1 MTEGAGASN
10 VPDEP
15 GRLLSREAID
25 AGYALARE
33 DIGRFNLGL
42 FGLTGV
48 GKSTLLNAVFGADLA
63 ATGIGDPVTQDAK
76 LYRYDTSNLGIF
88 DTKGLEL
95 GSDMASILEAFV
107 GFVDANRMGGLDD
120 QIHVIWYCI
129 RAGDRRI
136 QPAEEAFIGKVADIG
151 IPVLLVMTQTPL
163 TADGEIH
170 QDAVVLADAIRELRL
185 PIRGDVRFVNAKAD
199 DFSGVPSHGLDELL
213 EATSAVAPEGVR
225 NALAAAQQVD
235 RKFKRARAQS
245 LIDGAAPKLQGR
257 VLLRGVDQVWAELFA
272 GIAEVY
278 DMPEERSREV
288 LDQVGTVLRVRRVL
302 KFTNAGVLVSPLGV
316 GLLPVVVSKLSAKG
330 KLPKPKPRAKAAT
343 NPKAAGAA
351 GNGASNGGNAIS
363 RRLRRSKAKPL
374 PAPVD
379 PAGADVDAGQAQ
391 GSADEVELERVGTG
405 LAAGKVTRALGAAW
419 LETCDH
425 YWSLSYPER
434 PAYRDTEGIANY
446 FADDLQAR
454 LPAAVRKWEEWLDKR
469 ERNKADQG

>member
-1 MTEGAGASN
+1 MTADSAPTGQQ
-10 VPDEP
+10 
-15 GRLLSREAID
+15 GRLLSQQAID
-25 AGYALARE
+25 TGYALARE

-48 GKSTLLNAVFGADLA
+48 GKSTLLNAVFGAELA

-95 GSDMASILEAFV
+95 GSDMASILDAFV
-107 GFVDANRMGGLDD
+107 GFVDSNRMGRLDD

-136 QPAEEAFIGKVADIG
+136 QPAEEAFIRKVADIG

-163 TADGEIH
+163 TADGAIH
-170 QDAVVLADAIRELRL
+170 PDAVVLADAIRELKL
-185 PIRGDVRFVNAKAD
+185 PIRGDIRFVNALPDAFAD
-199 DFSGVPSHGLDELL
+199 VPSHGLDDLL
-213 EATSAVAPEGVR
+213 GATSDVAPEGVR

-235 RKFKRARAQS
+235 RKFKRARAAG
-245 LIDGAAPKLQGR
+245 LIDHAAPKLQGR
-257 VLLRGVDQVWAELFA
+257 VLLRGVDEVWAELFA

-278 DMPEERSREV
+278 DMPEARSREV

-316 GLLPVVVSKLSAKG
+316 GLLPVIVSKLSAKG
-330 KLPKPKPRAKAAT
+330 KLAKT
-343 NPKAAGAA
+343 KGAKTPA
-351 GNGASNGGNAIS
+351 EPGASIGQSKQGNAIS
-363 RRLRRSKAKPL
+363 RRLKRSA
-374 PAPVD
+374 D
-379 PAGADVDAGQAQ
+379 PAEATPAA
-391 GSADEVELERVGTG
+391 SNEVQRVGSG
-405 LAAGKVTRALGAAW
+405 FAAGKVTKALGEAW

-425 YWSLSYPER
+425 YWQASYPAR
-434 PAYRDTEGIANY
+434 PTYSDTEGIANH

-454 LPAAVRKWEEWLDKR
+454 LPAVVRKWEEWLDRR
-469 ERNKADQG
+469 EQRKGE

>member
-288 LDQVGTVLRVRRVL
+288 LDGVAGPAGAQVHQRRGACLPARGRAAPGRGQQTVRQGETSETQTEGQGRNQPEGRRRRGEWRL
-302 KFTNAGVLVSPLGV
+302 QWRQRH
-316 GLLPVVVSKLSAKG
+316 LPAVAPFEG
-330 KLPKPKPRAKAAT
+330 QA
-343 NPKAAGAA
+343 AAGA
-351 GNGASNGGNAIS
+351 
-363 RRLRRSKAKPL
+363 RRPCR
-374 PAPVD
+374 
-379 PAGADVDAGQAQ
+379 G
-391 GSADEVELERVGTG
+391 
-405 LAAGKVTRALGAAW
+405 
-419 LETCDH
+419 
-425 YWSLSYPER
+425 
-434 PAYRDTEGIANY
+434 
-446 FADDLQAR
+446 
-454 LPAAVRKWEEWLDKR
+454 
-469 ERNKADQG
+469 